1 MMQQQQHMAA
11 RARHLFRSATARAA
25 SLAAAR
31 IVALGG
37 SVLLSA
43 CVSGTSGDTACANN
57 SLDAPLT
64 GQIAGSVVVPR
75 GATCYLKAQVA
86 GDVNAKD
93 GAKVYVLDGTRIAG
107 SFRAVGASVVRFN
120 LDASRASTSGSN
132 RSDATAGKI
141 VVGSNL
147 IIKESR
153 LDGQSGIAATE
164 IGGNLV
170 IVRNEAADANARM
183 NVCTPGLCKSEA
195 VVKVGKS
202 VKIKQNQLAV
212 AMGNTRIGADLKC
225 ASNKQAPVLLKSA
238 AGAGGFAVKGRRSG
252 QCEQLREIVV
262 APGGTPV
269 APASTVPVTPKA

>member
-1 MMQQQQHMAA
+1 MQKQQHIAA
-11 RARHLFRSATARAA
+11 KTRRLFRSAAARAG
-25 SLAAAR
+25 SLAAVR
-31 IVALGG
+31 VLALGG

-64 GQIAGSVVVPR
+64 GQITGSVVVPR

-120 LDASRASTSGSN
+120 LDASRASTSGNN
-132 RSDATAGKI
+132 RNDATAGKI

-147 IIKESR
+147 IIKESK
-153 LDGQSGIAATE
+153 LSGESGIASTE

-170 IVRNEAADANARM
+170 ILRNESESDNGRL
-183 NVCTPGLCKSEA
+183 NVCTPGLCKPEA

-202 VKIKQNQLAV
+202 VKIRQNHLVV

-238 AGAGGFAVKGRRSG
+238 AGAGDFAVKGRRSG